1 MALLSKG
8 HFIGYSKH
16 ERFRN
21 NAGISAEENSLK
33 AYKLSEL
40 IFLFIL
46 KVGNIRC
53 FILIKGSEQKARF
66 KQYAIMSKLVKRI
79 RMFSIVCWW
88 NRH

>member
-1 MALLSKG
+1 MTLLSKG

-33 AYKLSEL
+33 AYRLSEF

-46 KVGNIRC
+46 KVGNILC
-53 FILIKGSEQKARF
+53 FMLIKCSEQKARF
-66 KQYAIMSKLVKRI
+66 KKSVIMSKLVKII
-79 RMFSIVCWW
+79 RMFRIVCWW